1 MTCACVG
8 HAWLQVTSGAGRKL
22 PFSAMQAVAPGAD
35 LPSDRVVSVQD
46 AAAASFS
53 PSRRRRGSQ
62 EGNDAVGPEDAV
74 SAAAAAAAERVRAY
88 SHTSTASL
96 AAELGLVCLL
106 RLHCSARA
114 ANPVC
119 CLRGEGFHVCVHRR
133 LFMGGACSP
142 QWRRRRS
149 VWTRRTAVS
158 R

>member
-8 HAWLQVTSGAGRKL
+8 YAWLQVTSGAGRKL

-62 EGNDAVGPEDAV
+62 EGTDAVGPEDAV
-74 SAAAAAAAERVRAY
+74 SAAAAAAAERVRAW

-96 AAELGLVCLL
+96 AAAASVRKAIILAPTRELAQQIQKVALGQRTSERYV
-106 RLHCSARA
+106 
-114 ANPVC
+114 
-119 CLRGEGFHVCVHRR
+119 VCVVVV
-133 LFMGGACSP
+133 P
-142 QWRRRRS
+142 VQN
-149 VWTRRTAVS
+149 VS
-158 R
+158 NPCRN